1 MKYKII
7 IAIICVVSI
16 MLNFVLAFMYMDM
29 KNLNYIAKKTATENI
44 QKDADRKAI
53 DEMDN
58 IESSTIS
65 NYSYVPIGTYGEI
78 KNKVER
84 FMQMYYNYNQHTF
97 KSRLIDI
104 SVLMTEKCYLS
115 MIDGMD
121 LDSDITFDYEIES
134 SIENMNTIVTE
145 LQEDNAVC
153 YSSAYIKGK
162 VGNESTKTAILMEF
176 ILNHENSEWVIS
188 EIHAIGSNN
197 IGE

>member
-1 MKYKII
+1 MKRNII
-7 IAIICVVSI
+7 VLIVCAASI
-16 MLNFVLAFMYMDM
+16 VLNILLAFKLIDM
-29 KNLNYIAKKTATENI
+29 KNLKYIAEKTATENI
-44 QKDADRKAI
+44 QKDADRKVI

-65 NYSYVPIGTYGEI
+65 NYSYVPTGTYGEI

-134 SIENMNTIVTE
+134 NIENIHTIVTE

-153 YSSAYIKGK
+153 YSSAYMNGK
-162 VGNESTKTAILMEF
+162 VGDESTRTAILMEF
-176 ILNHENSEWVIS
+176 ILNHENNEWVIS
-188 EIHAIGSNN
+188 EIHVIGSNN

>member
-1 MKYKII
+1 MKNKII
-7 IAIICVVSI
+7 VGIICAVSI
-16 MLNFVLAFMYMDM
+16 ILNIILVFRCIDM
-29 KNLNYIAKKTATENI
+29 KNLNYIAQRTATENV
-44 QKDADRKAI
+44 QKDADRKII

-65 NYSYVPIGTYGEI
+65 NYSYVPVGTYGEI
-78 KNKVER
+78 KNRVER
-84 FMQMYYNYNQHTF
+84 FMQIYYSYNHHTF

-121 LDSDITFDYEIES
+121 LESDITFDYEIDSNIES
-134 SIENMNTIVTE
+134 IHTIVTE

-153 YSSAYIKGK
+153 YSSAYITGK
-162 VGNESTKTAILMEF
+162 VSDENTGTAILMEF
-176 ILNHENSEWVIS
+176 ILTRENSEWVIS